1 MGNCQAIDA
10 ASLVIQHTNGREER
24 LYWPVMAKEIMR
36 LNPGYYVA
44 LIITYCVSEQQEQG
58 KRSSNPYSSSNSN
71 SNTSNGVRITRV
83 KLLRPSD
90 TLTLGQA
97 YKLIDSQEVMKGL
110 WAKKFAKMKKKQE
123 SSDDQSE
130 TRVGE
135 IQSSGF
141 HQIEE
146 TSSELGE
153 PNQASTRPDRHRQP
167 SSGLG
172 RSRHWRPS
180 LQSISEATN

>member
-44 LIITYCVSEQQEQG
+44 LIITYHVSEEQQR
-58 KRSSNPYSSSNSN
+58 RSSNPYSNSN
-71 SNTSNGVRITRV
+71 PNTNNGVRITRV

-90 TLTLGQA
+90 SLTLGQA

-110 WAKKFAKMKKKQE
+110 WAKKFAKMKKQKDSE
-123 SSDDQSE
+123 SSDDQSG
-130 TRVGE
+130 TRVRE

-153 PNQASTRPDRHRQP
+153 PNQASTRPERHR
-167 SSGLG
+167 SSSFG

>member
-44 LIITYCVSEQQEQG
+44 LIITYHVSEEQQKDHQ
-58 KRSSNPYSSSNSN
+58 
-71 SNTSNGVRITRV
+71 T
-83 KLLRPSD
+83 
-90 TLTLGQA
+90 Q
-97 YKLIDSQEVMKGL
+97 VMKGL
-110 WAKKFAKMKKKQE
+110 WAKKFAKMKKQKDSE
-123 SSDDQSE
+123 SSDDQSGTNVRE
-130 TRVGE
+130 L
-135 IQSSGF
+135 QSSGF

-153 PNQASTRPDRHRQP
+153 PNQASTRPERHR
-167 SSGLG
+167 SSSFG

>member
-1 MGNCQAIDA
+1 MGNCQAMDA

-24 LYWPVMAKEIMR
+24 LYCPAMAEEIMR

-44 LIITYCVSEQQEQG
+44 LIITYHLI
-58 KRSSNPYSSSNSN
+58 NS
-71 SNTSNGVRITRV
+71 
-83 KLLRPSD
+83 
-90 TLTLGQA
+90 
-97 YKLIDSQEVMKGL
+97 LIPQEVMKGL
-110 WAKKFAKMKKKQE
+110 WAKKFAKMKKQKDSE
-123 SSDDQSE
+123 SSDDQSG
-130 TRVGE
+130 TRVRE

-141 HQIEE
+141 HRIEE

-153 PNQASTRPDRHRQP
+153 PNQASTRPERHR
-167 SSGLG
+167 SSSFG